1 MKIQTNSRQVN
12 RNVTNARFDNNRSVA
27 FEASA
32 RNAGQIVGSVNR
44 FLDIR
49 AKEQEDKDAQRV
61 IAASNEYNK
70 QINELKQ
77 DIYTNKQLGDA
88 QDVSEYFRQQAEQI
102 QNNVYANSGI
112 KYQKSELIFKNM
124 VEKSNISDFDT
135 MQSYERKQIEKHN
148 VLQSNETLTNATNK
162 ALETG
167 NFAEGLNDI
176 MTSNAVLFPNKPQ
189 EYIDAL
195 NRKQITEYTQELI
208 MQKIANN
215 QFDEARQLMQEAK
228 PYVDNSAFIK
238 SMATINEYNNANN
251 KQSLLDRA
259 LELFPDDPDAGLDWL
274 INNSSSSQIAGDVTG
289 SVSAKYEASGP
300 GVISSGAGDGGG
312 KSYGSYQL
320 ASKKGSVN
328 SFLNWLESNGNSNYA
343 KALTGAVGSDEFD
356 NNWKTLAAKD
366 PEGFAKVQ
374 KQYIKTQYYDPAAQ
388 RLKDNYDFDITG
400 RSQAVKEMLWSNA
413 VQFGNVNGADIFVDA
428 AKRAGKN
435 VKDMT
440 DSELVKYVTE
450 EKINNNAWTSG
461 APALKDSLH
470 SRWRN
475 EESEYNAM
483 LSQSRSLPATERK
496 QLEDSYWAAW
506 NQRDARDNR
515 RIGDYSLNMQY
526 ELMQLKQQGNAT
538 ETDLLAI
545 KNKYTNTGNDR
556 IDKKM
561 SLTFDG
567 LTQNFFSKP
576 ERKDSDV
583 SSIMRLIAADVN
595 GTLTPDMVLKES
607 DNIKSSDFNKYYER
621 AAKSIAGQRD
631 DVNKRFDKLWIEEID
646 KTFPGNKQ
654 TQRKNQLVV
663 TINSYLDDKGVSSF
677 ERFDEA
683 VKLIKQEKDNPQSIT
698 TYYPQSSQVQ
708 QSIASTWQD
717 NGSKIATLI
726 EAGLLRNNKTGFVSG
741 QSVAEENAKIQRLL
755 NTAKENGDDSYYL
768 IINDFIANGVA
779 FTYADLIKQRNEY
792 ILLTQNTN
800 YSPADVAGLFE

>member
-356 NNWKTLAAKD
+356 NNWKALAAKD

-561 SLTFDG
+561 NLAFDSLT
-567 LTQNFFSKP
+567 QKFFSKP
-576 ERKDSDV
+576 ERKNSDSLAM
-583 SSIMRLIAADVN
+583 MRLIDADVS
-595 GTLTPDMVLKES
+595 GTLTTDMVMAES
-607 DNIKSSDFNKYYER
+607 DNIKDSDFNKYYER
-621 AAKSIAGQRD
+621 AAKSFVGKD
-631 DVNKRFDKLWIEEID
+631 SDLNKRFDKLWLEEVD
-646 KTFPGNKQ
+646 KAFPNKKDN
-654 TQRKNQLVV
+654 QRKAQLKV
-663 TINSYLDDKGVSSF
+663 TISGYLDDSNINNN
-677 ERFDEA
+677 ERFNEA
-683 VKLIKQEKDNPQSIT
+683 MKLIKQEADKPESISN
-698 TYYPQSSQVQ
+698 YYPQSSQWR
-708 QSIASTWQD
+708 QSAVDSWQED
-717 NGSKIATLI
+717 GNKIVSLI
-726 EAGLLRNNKTGFVSG
+726 EMGLGRDNKTGFISG
-741 QSVAEENAKIQRLL
+741 QSIADENTKIQRLIR
-755 NTAKENGDDSYYL
+755 TSEENGDSSYGEIFRNLINRGIPITYDFLMQERARLIYQKTGTYL
-768 IINDFIANGVA
+768 PPSFKD
-779 FTYADLIKQRNEY
+779 
-792 ILLTQNTN
+792 
-800 YSPADVAGLFE
+800 